1 VLTSV
6 KQPPGSCGAR
16 NIRRAP
22 RSLVCAAGGN
32 ARRWPNPKG
41 GNIVVRARTFGR
53 PPSSRDASFRAPKR
67 LRSRLRYPFA
77 PLFPVAPLQA
87 PTPRRVTGA
96 DECGVYHE
104 RVSNHRARTT
114 LRPASLSSPKKI
126 FRARSDGISRLR
138 GHTTCARKIP
148 PKIGPLEK
156 KPPLSPRKRQ
166 HSQAT
171 IGRRT
176 VGRLFTTET
185 RTKSTADVA
194 DESAAG
200 VLPFSELR
208 KAELRNRRTQVGRC
222 RFESAKNNLGLC
234 ARARSALD
242 TTPLGTRGR
251 RRLTSRT
258 DNARTCAP
266 RRGEGWQRLALD
278 PRRASRYTIIGR
290 ADAAGIFEP

>member
-1 VLTSV
+1 MLKSV
-6 KQPPGSCGAR
+6 KLPPGPCAAR

-77 PLFPVAPLQA
+77 PLFPVAPLQV

-104 RVSNHRARTT
+104 RVSNQRRARTT
-114 LRPASLSSPKKI
+114 LRPASLSSPKRYSE
-126 FRARSDGISRLR
+126 RAHGISRLR

-156 KPPLSPRKRQ
+156 SSPVSPREKTAFAGDDW
-166 HSQAT
+166 AT
-171 IGRRT
+171 DCRET
-176 VGRLFTTET
+176 V
-185 RTKSTADVA
+185 
-194 DESAAG
+194 
-200 VLPFSELR
+200 
-208 KAELRNRRTQVGRC
+208 
-222 RFESAKNNLGLC
+222 
-234 ARARSALD
+234 
-242 TTPLGTRGR
+242 
-251 RRLTSRT
+251 
-258 DNARTCAP
+258 
-266 RRGEGWQRLALD
+266 
-278 PRRASRYTIIGR
+278 YH
-290 ADAAGIFEP
+290 

>member
-1 VLTSV
+1 MATR
-6 KQPPGSCGAR
+6 K
-16 NIRRAP
+16 
-22 RSLVCAAGGN
+22 AG
-32 ARRWPNPKG
+32 
-41 GNIVVRARTFGR
+41 ILSYARTFGR

-222 RFESAKNNLGLC
+222 RFESAKNNLARG
-234 ARARSALD
+234 ARAFALD

-251 RRLTSRT
+251 RTHESNRQRARAHRVAAKVARL
-258 DNARTCAP
+258 APHP
-266 RRGEGWQRLALD
+266 RRLRDTRSSDG
-278 PRRASRYTIIGR
+278 RRRGY
-290 ADAAGIFEP
+290 F

>member
-1 VLTSV
+1 MF
-6 KQPPGSCGAR
+6 
-16 NIRRAP
+16 RAP

-138 GHTTCARKIP
+138 GHTTRARKIP

-156 KPPLSPRKRQ
+156 KASPLALGKDS
-166 HSQAT
+166 
-171 IGRRT
+171 IRRR
-176 VGRLFTTET
+176 RLGDGL
-185 RTKSTADVA
+185 SGDC
-194 DESAAG
+194 
-200 VLPFSELR
+200 LPLKQEQSRPLTWQT
-208 KAELRNRRTQVGRC
+208 NRRQVFCLSERQNC
-222 RFESAKNNLGLC
+222 ETDERRSAGAALKVRKITWAC
-234 ARARSALD
+234 ARARDLPSTPHRLARAAGGD
-242 TTPLGTRGR
+242 SRVEPTTRARAHRVAAKAGKGWPWTRGELR
-251 RRLTSRT
+251 DTRSSDGPTL
-258 DNARTCAP
+258 
-266 RRGEGWQRLALD
+266 
-278 PRRASRYTIIGR
+278 RY
-290 ADAAGIFEP
+290 F